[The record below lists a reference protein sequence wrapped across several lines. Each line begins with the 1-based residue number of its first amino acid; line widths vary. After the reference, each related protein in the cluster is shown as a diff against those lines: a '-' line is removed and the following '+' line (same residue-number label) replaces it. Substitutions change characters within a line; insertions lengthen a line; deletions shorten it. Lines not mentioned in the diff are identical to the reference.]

1 MGKRQKIIFF
11 GSAVLII
18 VAVLVANRVATICLE
33 HMLHV
38 LPEPLKITYKHMDV
52 NTFRG
57 RVVVYGA
64 EVVNKV
70 ENSETARAKLYA
82 EKLTVRNFGFWD
94 YMLNGKMSIGKLE
107 LDRPKL
113 IYYVSGEGDTDI
125 QGVTQGN
132 SIPPKISVDQ
142 FIVDNALVVI
152 RDAITDSTLLET
164 RGLKAN
170 FGNVIVDKTTMMRK
184 RPLSY
189 SGFDLSLDSLFFR
202 LGPYENLKTASVAI
216 NKDQAKVERLRIY
229 TKYSKNE
236 LLKKIQVERDYFDL
250 TVDALTL
257 QSIDF
262 GYREDF
268 TFFFKSPKTI
278 FDKPV
283 LKLYRNKLVPDDNTV
298 KKLYG
303 NMLRNLGFDL
313 ALNSVSLNNATIE
326 YSEKVHLENPPGTIR
341 FSNLHADISNLGNTY
356 QVGEKTN
363 LEIEAVFMKST
374 PIKANWYF
382 DVNSANDNFVF
393 KAEVGKLLAQDMN
406 TFSGPNLKVLF
417 EGELI
422 KTYFT
427 IDGNAHRSNV
437 ELRTKYED
445 FKVDLLEKEGK
456 RKNKLLSA
464 MVNLVIKHN
473 SDKTADGFREG
484 FKKDIERDPTKSV
497 FNFLWLNAKEGLLD
511 AMTVVAKK

>member
-1 MGKRQKIIFF
+1 
-11 GSAVLII
+11 
-18 VAVLVANRVATICLE
+18 
-33 HMLHV
+33 
-38 LPEPLKITYKHMDV
+38 
-52 NTFRG
+52 
-57 RVVVYGA
+57 
-64 EVVNKV
+64 
-70 ENSETARAKLYA
+70 
-82 EKLTVRNFGFWD
+82 
-94 YMLNGKMSIGKLE
+94 
-107 LDRPKL
+107 
-113 IYYVSGEGDTDI
+113 
-125 QGVTQGN
+125 
-132 SIPPKISVDQ
+132 
-142 FIVDNALVVI
+142 
-152 RDAITDSTLLET
+152 
-164 RGLKAN
+164 
-170 FGNVIVDKTTMMRK
+170 
-184 RPLSY
+184 
-189 SGFDLSLDSLFFR
+189 
-202 LGPYENLKTASVAI
+202 
-216 NKDQAKVERLRIY
+216 
-229 TKYSKNE
+229 
-236 LLKKIQVERDYFDL
+236 
-250 TVDALTL
+250 
-257 QSIDF
+257 
-262 GYREDF
+262 
-268 TFFFKSPKTI
+268 
-278 FDKPV
+278 
-283 LKLYRNKLVPDDNTV
+283 
-298 KKLYG
+298 
-303 NMLRNLGFDL
+303 
-313 ALNSVSLNNATIE
+313 
-326 YSEKVHLENPPGTIR
+326 LENPPGTIR